1 MRKKWIEQPLNY
13 SIATRDDKSLKV
25 SLYITEDTLLLW
37 MAIVYILES
46 EFVDAVVFPTK
57 DSPMRFELR
66 RVDEGESYLDV
77 SRPDRRVLLG
87 ISRYNLE
94 TCIGQFVGHYF
105 VLGKAAVPM
114 DHFEFP
120 SRTSSVPNAEDSVA
134 VYAEHHVPPIPQEE
148 AERLLLQAKR
158 KERRKRRQ

>member
-1 MRKKWIEQPLNY
+1 MKKKWIEQTLKY
-13 SIATRDDKSLKV
+13 SIVTRDDNSLEA
-25 SLYITEDTLLLW
+25 SIYITDDNLLIW
-37 MAIVYILES
+37 MAIVCILEH

-66 RVDEGESYLDV
+66 RINEGESYLDV

-87 ISRYNLE
+87 ISRYDLE
-94 TCIGQFVGHYF
+94 TCIGQFVGYYF
-105 VLGKAAVPM
+105 TLGKAAVPM

-120 SRTSSVPNAEDSVA
+120 SRTSTVPNAEDSVA

-148 AERLLLQAKR
+148 AVKLLLKAKR
-158 KERRKRRQ
+158 NERRKK